1 MASVATRSQMPQPS
15 KGKAPERGAPAS
27 APAPFPFDE
36 ALNDLMQV
44 VAGKTC
50 PNRHSEMRV
59 GTRPHR
65 SLSAL
70 PLLRIAPSP
79 STFGP
84 GVPVPPHPPRSKL
97 SPRAKFFAVSDLPLP
112 AAVDSAR
119 GGARVADTTVD
130 SRE

>member
-44 VAGKTC
+44 VAGKPY

-84 GVPVPPHPPRSKL
+84 GVPVPPHPP
-97 SPRAKFFAVSDLPLP
+97 PVQTIPTGQIF
-112 AAVDSAR
+112 R
-119 GGARVADTTVD
+119 GL
-130 SRE
+130 